1 MFQGKRRG
9 AHPGAPLVEFVCSEV
24 PPMSM
29 KRALL
34 AVLVTASPLFADDS
48 AWFVSVPPLSVSP
61 VPRAET
67 HRLQEGGVVE
77 TDGFAQMTFSF
88 GGEFK
93 DAVPST
99 GRIGALLV
107 PDDPKILHLLRS
119 EGQIVFAVE
128 VLYKVVPGQHAIF
141 VSEQQTQRVAFPRY
155 RVFFYNETG
164 STATV
169 SLSVYRSR
177 C

>member
-1 MFQGKRRG
+1 
-9 AHPGAPLVEFVCSEV
+9 
-24 PPMSM
+24 M
-29 KRALL
+29 KRALA
-34 AVLVTASPLFADDS
+34 AVLLALSPVLAQDS
-48 AWFVSVPPLSVSP
+48 AWFVSIPPVAVAP
-61 VPRAET
+61 VPRADT
-67 HRLQEGGVVE
+67 HRLLEGGVVE

-93 DAVPST
+93 DAIPSS
-99 GRIGALLV
+99 GRVGALLV
-107 PDDPKILHLLRS
+107 PDDPKILHLLRN

-128 VLYKVVPGQHAIF
+128 VTYKVVPGKNAIF

-155 RVFFYNETG
+155 RVFFYNETS

>member
-1 MFQGKRRG
+1 MTRTLAAVF
-9 AHPGAPLVEFVCSEV
+9 
-24 PPMSM
+24 
-29 KRALL
+29 LL
-34 AVLVTASPLFADDS
+34 AAVAAALPIAAEES
-48 AWFVSVPPLSVSP
+48 AWFVLLPSVP
-61 VPRAET
+61 VPPIPKADT
-67 HRLQEGGVVE
+67 QRLLDGGVIE
-77 TDGFAQMTFSF
+77 TDGFAQLTFSF

-93 DAVPST
+93 DSVPAS
-99 GRIGALLV
+99 GRLGAILV
-107 PDDPKILHLLRS
+107 PDDPRILHLLRN

-128 VLYKVVPGQHAIF
+128 VKFSVGPNQNAIF

-169 SLSVYRSR
+169 VLSVYRSR

>member
-1 MFQGKRRG
+1 MRF
-9 AHPGAPLVEFVCSEV
+9 
-24 PPMSM
+24 
-29 KRALL
+29 LL
-34 AVLVTASPLFADDS
+34 AACAILCALPLAADDS
-48 AWFVSVPPLSVSP
+48 AWFVSIPPVPVPPI
-61 VPRAET
+61 PRADT
-67 HRLQEGGVVE
+67 QRLLDGGVIE

-93 DAVPST
+93 DGVPAS
-99 GRIGALLV
+99 GRIGAILV
-107 PDDPKILHLLRS
+107 PDDPRILQLLQR
-119 EGQIVFAVE
+119 EGQVVFAVE
-128 VLYKVVPGQHAIF
+128 VTYKVGQSRNPIF

-155 RVFFYNETG
+155 RVFLYNETN

>member
-1 MFQGKRRG
+1 M
-9 AHPGAPLVEFVCSEV
+9 
-24 PPMSM
+24 
-29 KRALL
+29 RALL
-34 AVLVTASPLFADDS
+34 ALLLAAD
-48 AWFVSVPPLSVSP
+48 AWFVSVPPLSVPP

-67 HRLQEGGVVE
+67 HRLLEGGVVE

-93 DAVPST
+93 DGVPGS

-107 PDDPKILHLLRS
+107 PDDPKILHLLRT
-119 EGQIVFAVE
+119 EGQVVFAVE

-169 SLSVYRSR
+169 SLSVYRTR

>member
-1 MFQGKRRG
+1 MHRT
-9 AHPGAPLVEFVCSEV
+9 
-24 PPMSM
+24 
-29 KRALL
+29 ALL
-34 AVLVTASPLFADDS
+34 ATLLLAATPLAAEDS
-48 AWFVSVPPLSVSP
+48 AWFVSVPPLAVSP

-67 HRLQEGGVVE
+67 HRLQDGGVLQ

-93 DAVPST
+93 EGIPSS
-99 GRIGALLV
+99 GKIGALLV

-128 VLYKVVPGQHAIF
+128 VTFKVVPSQNAIF
-141 VSEQQTQRVAFPRY
+141 VSDQQTHRVAFPRY
-155 RVFFYNETG
+155 RVFFYNETN
-164 STATV
+164 STAVV

>member
-1 MFQGKRRG
+1 M
-9 AHPGAPLVEFVCSEV
+9 AC
-24 PPMSM
+24 
-29 KRALL
+29 ALL
-34 AVLVTASPLFADDS
+34 ALLAGSPLAADDS
-48 AWFVSVPPLSVSP
+48 AWFVSVPPLAVSP
-61 VPRAET
+61 VPRSET
-67 HRLQEGGVVE
+67 HRLLDAGVIQ

-93 DAVPST
+93 DGIPSS

-128 VLYKVVPGQHAIF
+128 VTFKVVPSQNAIF

-155 RVFFYNETG
+155 RVFFYNETN
-164 STATV
+164 STAMV
-169 SLSVYRSR
+169 SLSVYRTK